1 MKTGLRR
8 AAPIVGIVFVAAFFY
23 ACEGDGASDNDLPT
37 RRAMMR
43 EIKISTD
50 RTMAVLKNSS
60 LDGVE
65 TDARKIQANFAEVI
79 DLYPPD
85 HKAKYINYNK
95 EAQQAALQLAQFAA
109 AGNVKLANKAFRQL
123 VPNCNSCHE
132 DCAYMLA
139 PAFPEFD
146 N

>member
-8 AAPIVGIVFVAAFFY
+8 VALMVGIVSVAAVFY
-23 ACEGDGASDNDLPT
+23 GCGEDGASDSNLPT

-65 TDARKIQANFAEVI
+65 ADARKIQANFAEVI
-79 DLYPPD
+79 GLYPPD

-95 EAQQAALQLAQFAA
+95 EAQQAALQMAQFASA
-109 AGNVKLANKAFRQL
+109 ADLKLTNKAFRQL
-123 VPNCNSCHE
+123 VPKCNSCHE

>member
-1 MKTGLRR
+1 
-8 AAPIVGIVFVAAFFY
+8 
-23 ACEGDGASDNDLPT
+23 
-37 RRAMMR
+37 MMR

-50 RTMAVLKNSS
+50 RTMAVLKNNS

-65 TDARKIQANFAEVI
+65 QDARKIQGNFAEVI
-79 DLYPPD
+79 GLYPPD
-85 HKAKYINYNK
+85 HKVKYINYNK
-95 EAQQAALQLAQFAA
+95 DAQQAALRLAQFAK
-109 AGNVKLANKAFRQL
+109 AGDVKGANGAFRQL

-146 N
+146 Q